1 MKLKT
6 KIIIAIAILILSFFV
21 FYNPEDPIPVKLH
34 TVDKGTVESTVA
46 NTRAGTVK
54 ACRRAKL
61 APPMGGQVADL
72 KVKEGDKVVKDQLL
86 LELWNDDLRAQVFLA
101 EKELQASNKQA
112 EEICLQADA
121 ALREE
126 KRVVALWK
134 EKLTSED
141 KADQAQTLTK
151 TSRAACSAAKSR
163 AEVSVARLDAA
174 NATLERTRLRAPFAG
189 SIAEINGEVGEFIT
203 PSPPGIPTPPAVDV
217 VDTTCLYILAP
228 IDEVDAPA
236 IVEGMEARITLDAF
250 PDQFF
255 LGAVRRIAPYVF
267 EVEKQARTVDIEAV
281 FMDESQYK
289 HLLPGYSADLEVIL
303 DTRYDVLWIPTEAI
317 FDDDKVY
324 LLDKSAHTIR
334 SVRIVK
340 GLSNWKATEVIKGLS
355 QGDRIVLSLDKAG
368 LKEGILVTTENSE
381 E

>member
-1 MKLKT
+1 MKRNF
-6 KIIIAIAILILSFFV
+6 KIILIIVLLIGAIFF
-21 FYNPEDPIPVKLH
+21 FYKPDESIPVSLH
-34 TVDKGTVESTVA
+34 TVNIGTVESTVS

-61 APPMGGQVADL
+61 APPMGGQVASL
-72 KVKEGDKVVKDQLL
+72 HVKEGDKVKKGQLL
-86 LELWNDDLRAQVFLA
+86 LEIWNDDLRAQVFLA
-101 EKELQASNKQA
+101 EKELQASRKQA

-126 KRVVALWK
+126 KRIVTLWK
-134 EKLTSED
+134 EKLASEEN
-141 KADQAQTLTK
+141 ADRAQTLTK

-174 NATLERTRLRAPFAG
+174 KATLERTRLRAPFAG
-189 SIAEINGEVGEFIT
+189 SVAEINGEVGEYIT

-236 IVEGMEARITLDAF
+236 IIEGMETRITLDAF

-281 FMDESQYK
+281 FMDEAQYRD
-289 HLLPGYSADLEVIL
+289 LLPGYSADLEVIL
-303 DTRYDVLWIPTEAI
+303 DTQYDVLWIPTEAI
-317 FDDDKVY
+317 FDDNKVY
-324 LLDKSAHTIR
+324 LLDESDQIIQQ
-334 SVRIVK
+334 RIIEK
-340 GLSNWKATEVIKGLS
+340 GLSNWKATEIKKGLNTN
-355 QGDRIVLSLDKAG
+355 DRIVLSLDRPG
-368 LKEGILVTTENSE
+368 LKDGVSVTPETSE